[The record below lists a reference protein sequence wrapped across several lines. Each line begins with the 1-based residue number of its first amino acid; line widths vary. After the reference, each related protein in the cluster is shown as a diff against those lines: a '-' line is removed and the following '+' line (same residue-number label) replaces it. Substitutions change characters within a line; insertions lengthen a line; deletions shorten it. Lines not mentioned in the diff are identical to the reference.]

1 MTNSKVIIVTGASS
15 GIGKATALHLINE
28 GHKVYGLAR
37 RIDKM
42 QDLIKNGGLAMKMDI
57 TNHNQINE
65 VITSILKTEGR
76 IDALVNNAGFS
87 HCAPIEEV
95 SYEKAKHICDINLF
109 GLAEMTKA
117 VLPTMRKQG
126 SGTIVN
132 LSSMGGKIVTPL
144 MGWYGVTKFAVEA
157 FSDALRMEVKQFGI
171 KVAIIEPG
179 AVQSELAGNTQIENI
194 PNSAYQELKDV
205 MEKGLTKTF
214 EKDPGSDPIVAAK
227 AISHAITSNKPKTR
241 YPVGK
246 LAKPALIAK
255 KYLSD
260 RQFDNLV
267 MSQLA
272 NAAK

>member
-1 MTNSKVIIVTGASS
+1 MDKKIIIVTGASS
-15 GIGKATALHLINE
+15 GIGKATALYLIEE

-37 RIDKM
+37 RLEKM
-42 QDLIKNGGLAMKMDI
+42 QDIENAGGNSMKLDV
-57 TNHNQINE
+57 TNHKQIKE
-65 VITSILKTEGR
+65 VVASIYKKEGR
-76 IDALVNNAGFS
+76 IDALINNAGFS

-95 SYEKAKHICDINLF
+95 SYEKAKYICDVNLF

-117 VLPTMRKQG
+117 VLPIMRKQK

-171 KVAIIEPG
+171 NVAIIEPG
-179 AVQSELAGNTQIENI
+179 NVQSELAGNTVIEHI

-205 MEKGLTKTF
+205 MEIGLKNTF
-214 EKDPGSDPIVAAK
+214 EKDPGSNPIVAAK
-227 AISHAITSNKPKTR
+227 AISHSINAKKPKTR

-246 LAKPALIAK
+246 MAKAALTAK
-255 KYLSD
+255 KWLSD
-260 RQFDNLV
+260 KQFDKLV
-267 MSQLA
+267 MSQLEK
-272 NAAK
+272 AAK